1 MTFTILLLSLAVLIA
16 VLCAQALRKKRQL
29 AAVSWDQL
37 IGRLEPVSVD
47 GIAKVAIDY
56 LQPGKGQLAI
66 ETDEMWFLVGGEEG
80 FRRMQANAEV
90 LVALAGFAE
99 QWNFQE
105 SVIVG
110 ERMRRDGLALRRAAR
125 KVSMGLLLGYGKAE
139 GPFSVQEAASAYY
152 LMRERLLALYQTSH
166 AGRYPRLALALGQ
179 SGLASMQLGPAV

>member
-1 MTFTILLLSLAVLIA
+1 MTFTLLLLSFAVLGP
-16 VLCAQALRKKRQL
+16 VLYIQASRKKKRL

-37 IGRLEPVSVD
+37 LGRLEPVSRD

-66 ETDEMWFLVGGEEG
+66 ETDEMWFLVGGKEG
-80 FRRMQANAEV
+80 LRRMQANAEV
-90 LVALAGFAE
+90 LVALAGFAQ

-125 KVSMGLLLGYGKAE
+125 KVWVGMLFGYGKAQ

-152 LMRERLLALYQTSH
+152 LMRQRLLALYETSH
-166 AGRYPRLALALGQ
+166 AGRYPRLAAAL
-179 SGLASMQLGPAV
+179 